1 MSNRTPLTEIG
12 EMRISLSDRSFFFK
26 PSFRAMNEI
35 GTPKEIVEVYAKL
48 NGIDYV
54 SPLQHVEYLPF
65 GAQMQVMKTISKP
78 VYGRHVLSAAYI
90 VMQSCCEDDISVLI
104 GGWKPTPRGVRYVPG
119 VMPIGGTGH
128 LPGGTGGII
137 EIARS
142 LMEHGIIGKS
152 PLKVPERLE
161 EQGKKTTNEF
171 HASQYIISARTHF
184 DMTRDEAENLSM
196 TEFQMMIKNKY
207 PEPKGLTKE
216 ERAAEYDQAKADRE
230 RMKALA
236 ERKAKKARN
245 T

>member
-54 SPLQHVEYLPF
+54 APLQHVEYLPF
-65 GAQMQVMKTISKP
+65 GAQMQVIKTISKP

-104 GGWKPTPRGVRYVPG
+104 GGWKPTPRGMRYVPG
-119 VMPIGGTGH
+119 IMPVSD
-128 LPGGTGGII
+128 II
-137 EIARS
+137 IIARN
-142 LMEHGIIGKS
+142 LMQHGIIGKS

>member
-54 SPLQHVEYLPF
+54 APLQHVEYLPF

-119 VMPIGGTGH
+119 IMPVSD
-128 LPGGTGGII
+128 II
-137 EIARS
+137 IIARN

-216 ERAAEYDQAKADRE
+216 ERAAEYEQAKADRE

>member
-12 EMRISLSDRSFFFK
+12 EMRISLSDRGFFFK

-35 GTPKEIVEVYAKL
+35 GTPKEIVEVYARL

-54 SPLQHVEYLPF
+54 APLQHVEYLPF

-90 VMQSCCEDDISVLI
+90 VMQSCCEDDVSVLI

-119 VMPIGGTGH
+119 IMPVSD
-128 LPGGTGGII
+128 II
-137 EIARS
+137 IIARN
-142 LMEHGIIGKS
+142 LMQHGIIGKS

>member
-35 GTPKEIVEVYAKL
+35 GTPKEIVEVYARL

-54 SPLQHVEYLPF
+54 APLQHVEYLPF

-90 VMQSCCEDDISVLI
+90 VMQSCCEDDVSVLI

-119 VMPIGGTGH
+119 IMPVSD
-128 LPGGTGGII
+128 II
-137 EIARS
+137 IIARN
-142 LMEHGIIGKS
+142 LMQHGIIGKS

-230 RMKALA
+230 RMKALS

>member
-35 GTPKEIVEVYAKL
+35 GTPKEIVEVYARL

-54 SPLQHVEYLPF
+54 APLQHVEYLPF
-65 GAQMQVMKTISKP
+65 GAQIQVMKTISKP

-90 VMQSCCEDDISVLI
+90 VMQSCCEDDASVLI

-119 VMPIGGTGH
+119 IMPVSD
-128 LPGGTGGII
+128 II
-137 EIARS
+137 IIARN
-142 LMEHGIIGKS
+142 LMQHGIIGKS

-184 DMTRDEAENLSM
+184 DMTRDDAENLSM

>member
-54 SPLQHVEYLPF
+54 APLQHVEYLPF

-104 GGWKPTPRGVRYVPG
+104 GGWKPTPRGMRYVPG
-119 VMPIGGTGH
+119 IMPVSD
-128 LPGGTGGII
+128 II
-137 EIARS
+137 IIARN
-142 LMEHGIIGKS
+142 LMQHGIIGKS

-236 ERKAKKARN
+236 ERKAKKRGIHN
-245 T
+245 G

>member
-12 EMRISLSDRSFFFK
+12 EMRISLSDRNFFFK

-54 SPLQHVEYLPF
+54 APLQQVEYLPF

-78 VYGRHVLSAAYI
+78 AYGRHVLSAAYI
-90 VMQSCCEDDISVLI
+90 VMQSCCEDDASVLI

-119 VMPIGGTGH
+119 IMPVSD
-128 LPGGTGGII
+128 II
-137 EIARS
+137 IIARN

>member
-54 SPLQHVEYLPF
+54 APLQHVEYLPF
-65 GAQMQVMKTISKP
+65 GAQMQVVKTISKP

-90 VMQSCCEDDISVLI
+90 VMQSCCEDDVSVLI

-119 VMPIGGTGH
+119 IMPVSD
-128 LPGGTGGII
+128 II
-137 EIARS
+137 IIARN
-142 LMEHGIIGKS
+142 LMQHGIIGKS

-161 EQGKKTTNEF
+161 EQGKRTTNEF

>member
-12 EMRISLSDRSFFFK
+12 EMRISLSDGSFFFK

-54 SPLQHVEYLPF
+54 APLQHVEYLPF

-119 VMPIGGTGH
+119 IMPVSD
-128 LPGGTGGII
+128 II
-137 EIARS
+137 IIARN
-142 LMEHGIIGKS
+142 LMQHGIIGKS

-184 DMTRDEAENLSM
+184 DMTRHDAENLSM

>member
-35 GTPKEIVEVYAKL
+35 GTPKEVVEVYAKL

-54 SPLQHVEYLPF
+54 APLQHVEYLPF

-119 VMPIGGTGH
+119 IMPVSD
-128 LPGGTGGII
+128 II
-137 EIARS
+137 IIARN
-142 LMEHGIIGKS
+142 LMQHGIIGKS

-236 ERKAKKARN
+236 ERKSKKARN

>member
-54 SPLQHVEYLPF
+54 APLQHVEYLPF

-90 VMQSCCEDDISVLI
+90 VMQSCCEDDVSVLI

-119 VMPIGGTGH
+119 IMPIGD
-128 LPGGTGGII
+128 II
-137 EIARS
+137 IIARN
-142 LMEHGIIGKS
+142 LIQHGITGKS

-161 EQGKKTTNEF
+161 EQSKKTTNEF

-184 DMTRDEAENLSM
+184 DMTREEAENLSM

>member
-35 GTPKEIVEVYAKL
+35 GTPKEIVEVYARL

-54 SPLQHVEYLPF
+54 APLQHVECLPF

-78 VYGRHVLSAAYI
+78 AYGRHVLSAAYI

-119 VMPIGGTGH
+119 IMPVSD
-128 LPGGTGGII
+128 II
-137 EIARS
+137 IIARN
-142 LMEHGIIGKS
+142 LMQHGIIGKS

>member
-12 EMRISLSDRSFFFK
+12 EMHISLSDRSFFFK

-54 SPLQHVEYLPF
+54 APLQHVEYLPF

-78 VYGRHVLSAAYI
+78 VFGRHVLSAAYI

-119 VMPIGGTGH
+119 IMPVSD
-128 LPGGTGGII
+128 II
-137 EIARS
+137 IIARN
-142 LMEHGIIGKS
+142 LMQHGIIGKS

-161 EQGKKTTNEF
+161 EQGKKTTSEF

-230 RMKALA
+230 RMKAMA

>member
-35 GTPKEIVEVYAKL
+35 GTPKEIVEVYARL

-54 SPLQHVEYLPF
+54 APLQHVEYLPF

-90 VMQSCCEDDISVLI
+90 VMQSCCEDDVSVLI

-119 VMPIGGTGH
+119 IMPVSD
-128 LPGGTGGII
+128 II
-137 EIARS
+137 IIARN
-142 LMEHGIIGKS
+142 LMQHGIIGKS

-171 HASQYIISARTHF
+171 HASQYIISARTHL

>member
-35 GTPKEIVEVYAKL
+35 GTPKEIVEVYARL

-54 SPLQHVEYLPF
+54 APLQHVEYLPF

-119 VMPIGGTGH
+119 IMPVSD
-128 LPGGTGGII
+128 II
-137 EIARS
+137 IIARN
-142 LMEHGIIGKS
+142 LMQHGIIGKS

-184 DMTRDEAENLSM
+184 DMTRDEAESLSM

>member
-1 MSNRTPLTEIG
+1 MQNMSNRTPLTEIG

-35 GTPKEIVEVYAKL
+35 GTPKEIVEVYARL

-54 SPLQHVEYLPF
+54 APLQHVEYLPF
-65 GAQMQVMKTISKP
+65 GAQMHVMKTISKP

-90 VMQSCCEDDISVLI
+90 VMQSCCEDDVSVLI

-119 VMPIGGTGH
+119 IMPVSD
-128 LPGGTGGII
+128 II
-137 EIARS
+137 IIARN
-142 LMEHGIIGKS
+142 LMQHGIIGKS

-184 DMTRDEAENLSM
+184 DMTRNEAENLSM

>member
-35 GTPKEIVEVYAKL
+35 GTPKEIVEVYARL

-54 SPLQHVEYLPF
+54 APLQHIEYLPF

-119 VMPIGGTGH
+119 TMPVSD
-128 LPGGTGGII
+128 II
-137 EIARS
+137 IIARN
-142 LMEHGIIGKS
+142 LMQHGIIGKS

-184 DMTRDEAENLSM
+184 DMTRDDAENLSM

>member
-35 GTPKEIVEVYAKL
+35 GTPKEIVEVYARL

-54 SPLQHVEYLPF
+54 APLQHVEYLPF

-90 VMQSCCEDDISVLI
+90 VMQSCCEDDVSVLI

-119 VMPIGGTGH
+119 IMPVSD
-128 LPGGTGGII
+128 II
-137 EIARS
+137 IIARN

>member
-54 SPLQHVEYLPF
+54 APLQHVEYLPF
-65 GAQMQVMKTISKP
+65 GAQMQVIKTISKP

-90 VMQSCCEDDISVLI
+90 VMQSCCEDDVSVLI
-104 GGWKPTPRGVRYVPG
+104 GSWKPTPRGVRYVPG
-119 VMPIGGTGH
+119 IMPVSD
-128 LPGGTGGII
+128 II
-137 EIARS
+137 IIARN
-142 LMEHGIIGKS
+142 LMQHGIIGKS

-184 DMTRDEAENLSM
+184 DMSRDEAENLSM

-216 ERAAEYDQAKADRE
+216 ERAAEYEQAKADRE
-230 RMKALA
+230 RMKALT

>member
-12 EMRISLSDRSFFFK
+12 EMRISLSGRSFFFK

-54 SPLQHVEYLPF
+54 APLQHVEYLPF

-119 VMPIGGTGH
+119 IMPVSD
-128 LPGGTGGII
+128 II
-137 EIARS
+137 IIARN
-142 LMEHGIIGKS
+142 LMQHGIIGKS

>member
-54 SPLQHVEYLPF
+54 APLQHVEYLPF

-78 VYGRHVLSAAYI
+78 VYGRHVLSAGYI
-90 VMQSCCEDDISVLI
+90 VMQSCCEDDVSVLI

-119 VMPIGGTGH
+119 IMPVSD
-128 LPGGTGGII
+128 II
-137 EIARS
+137 IIARN
-142 LMEHGIIGKS
+142 LMQHGIIGKS

-184 DMTRDEAENLSM
+184 DMTRDDAENLSM

>member
-26 PSFRAMNEI
+26 PSFRAINEI

-54 SPLQHVEYLPF
+54 APLQHVEYLPF

-90 VMQSCCEDDISVLI
+90 VMQSCCEDDVSVLI
-104 GGWKPTPRGVRYVPG
+104 GRWKPTPRGVRYVPG
-119 VMPIGGTGH
+119 IMPVGD
-128 LPGGTGGII
+128 II
-137 EIARS
+137 IIARN
-142 LMEHGIIGKS
+142 LMQHGIIGKS

-184 DMTRDEAENLSM
+184 DMTRDEAESLSM

>member
-12 EMRISLSDRSFFFK
+12 EMRISLSDRSFFLK

-54 SPLQHVEYLPF
+54 APLQHVEYLPF

-119 VMPIGGTGH
+119 IMPVSD
-128 LPGGTGGII
+128 II
-137 EIARS
+137 IIARN
-142 LMEHGIIGKS
+142 LMQHGIIGKS

-207 PEPKGLTKE
+207 PEPKGLTRE

>member
-1 MSNRTPLTEIG
+1 MNRKPLTDIG
-12 EMRISLSDRSFFFK
+12 EMRISLADTSFFFK
-26 PSFRAMNEI
+26 PSFGAMNSI
-35 GTPKEIVEVYAKL
+35 GTPKEIVEVYARL

-54 SPLQHVEYLPF
+54 APLQHVEYLPF

-119 VMPIGGTGH
+119 IMPVSD
-128 LPGGTGGII
+128 II
-137 EIARS
+137 IIARN
-142 LMEHGIIGKS
+142 LMQHGIIGKS

-230 RMKALA
+230 RMKTLA

>member
-54 SPLQHVEYLPF
+54 APLQHVEYLPF

-90 VMQSCCEDDISVLI
+90 VMQSCCEDDVSVLI
-104 GGWKPTPRGVRYVPG
+104 GGWRPTPRGVRYVPG
-119 VMPIGGTGH
+119 IMPVSD
-128 LPGGTGGII
+128 II
-137 EIARS
+137 IIARN
-142 LMEHGIIGKS
+142 LMEHGIIGRS

>member
-54 SPLQHVEYLPF
+54 APLQHVEYLPF

-119 VMPIGGTGH
+119 IMPVSD
-128 LPGGTGGII
+128 II
-137 EIARS
+137 IIARN
-142 LMEHGIIGKS
+142 LMQHGIIGKS

-216 ERAAEYDQAKADRE
+216 ERAAEYEQAKADRE

>member
-12 EMRISLSDRSFFFK
+12 EMRISLSDGSFFFK

-54 SPLQHVEYLPF
+54 APLQHVEYLPF

-119 VMPIGGTGH
+119 IMPVSD
-128 LPGGTGGII
+128 II
-137 EIARS
+137 IIARN
-142 LMEHGIIGKS
+142 LMQHGIIGKS

>member
-54 SPLQHVEYLPF
+54 APLQHVEYLPF
-65 GAQMQVMKTISKP
+65 GAQMQVIKTISKP

-119 VMPIGGTGH
+119 IMPVSD
-128 LPGGTGGII
+128 II
-137 EIARS
+137 IIARN
-142 LMEHGIIGKS
+142 LMQHGIIGKS

>member
-54 SPLQHVEYLPF
+54 APLQHVEYLPF

-104 GGWKPTPRGVRYVPG
+104 GGWKPTPRGVRYVPSI
-119 VMPIGGTGH
+119 MPVSD
-128 LPGGTGGII
+128 II
-137 EIARS
+137 IIARN
-142 LMEHGIIGKS
+142 LMQHGIIGQS

-161 EQGKKTTNEF
+161 EHGKKTTNEF

-216 ERAAEYDQAKADRE
+216 ERAAEYNQAKADRE

>member
-35 GTPKEIVEVYAKL
+35 GTPKEIVEVYARL

-54 SPLQHVEYLPF
+54 APLQHVEYLPF

-119 VMPIGGTGH
+119 VMPVSD
-128 LPGGTGGII
+128 II
-137 EIARS
+137 IIARN
-142 LMEHGIIGKS
+142 LMQHGIIGKS

>member
-12 EMRISLSDRSFFFK
+12 EMRISLSDKSFFFK

-54 SPLQHVEYLPF
+54 APLQHVEYLPF
-65 GAQMQVMKTISKP
+65 GAQMQVMKTIGKP

-90 VMQSCCEDDISVLI
+90 VMQSCCEDDVSVLI

-119 VMPIGGTGH
+119 IMPVSD
-128 LPGGTGGII
+128 II
-137 EIARS
+137 IIARN
-142 LMEHGIIGKS
+142 LMQHGIIGKS

-184 DMTRDEAENLSM
+184 DMSRDEAENLSM

>member
-54 SPLQHVEYLPF
+54 APLQHVEYLPF

-90 VMQSCCEDDISVLI
+90 VMQSCCEDDVSVLI

-119 VMPIGGTGH
+119 IMPVSD
-128 LPGGTGGII
+128 II
-137 EIARS
+137 IIARN
-142 LMEHGIIGKS
+142 LMQHGIIGKS

-216 ERAAEYDQAKADRE
+216 ERAAEYDQAKVDRE
-230 RMKALA
+230 RMKALT

>member
-35 GTPKEIVEVYAKL
+35 GTPKEIVEVYARL

-54 SPLQHVEYLPF
+54 APLQHVEYLPF

-90 VMQSCCEDDISVLI
+90 VMQSCCEDDVSVLI

-119 VMPIGGTGH
+119 IMPVSD
-128 LPGGTGGII
+128 II
-137 EIARS
+137 IIARN
-142 LMEHGIIGKS
+142 LMQHGIIGKS

-216 ERAAEYDQAKADRE
+216 ERSAEYDQAKADRE

>member
-35 GTPKEIVEVYAKL
+35 GTPKEIVEVYARL
-48 NGIDYV
+48 NGIDYIA
-54 SPLQHVEYLPF
+54 PLQHVEYLPF
-65 GAQMQVMKTISKP
+65 GAQMQVIKTISKP

-104 GGWKPTPRGVRYVPG
+104 GGWKPTPRGVRYIPG
-119 VMPIGGTGH
+119 IMPVSD
-128 LPGGTGGII
+128 II
-137 EIARS
+137 IIARN
-142 LMEHGIIGKS
+142 LMQHGIIGKS

>member
-54 SPLQHVEYLPF
+54 APLQHVEYLPF
-65 GAQMQVMKTISKP
+65 GAQVQVMKTISKP

-90 VMQSCCEDDISVLI
+90 VMQSCCEDDVSVLI
-104 GGWKPTPRGVRYVPG
+104 GGWKPTPRGVRYAPG
-119 VMPIGGTGH
+119 IMPVSD
-128 LPGGTGGII
+128 II
-137 EIARS
+137 IIARN
-142 LMEHGIIGKS
+142 LMQHGIIGKS

>member
-1 MSNRTPLTEIG
+1 MQNMINRTPLTEIG

-54 SPLQHVEYLPF
+54 APLQHVEYLPF

-119 VMPIGGTGH
+119 IMPVSD
-128 LPGGTGGII
+128 II
-137 EIARS
+137 IIARN
-142 LMEHGIIGKS
+142 LMQHGIIGKS